1 MPADISSAQVWSL
14 IGKQAFCVIGFVTTR
29 GEARTAG
36 VIYAVRGRTIYF
48 GTETTAWKTRH
59 LERNPSISITV
70 PVPTWASRI
79 PGLKLPPATITM
91 SGTARV
97 LPREDVTPEIAEELM
112 GKLEPREELLAASS
126 VVEVIPAGD
135 FLTYGV
141 GVSLRTMLRPRDAGG
156 RVWNG
161 AIDLVVG
168 TPEDPSILDYKASRN
183 RSIADLEEIYRAL
196 FS

>member
-1 MPADISSAQVWSL
+1 MFMPAEISSAQVWSL
-14 IGKQAFCVIGFVTTR
+14 IEKQAFCVIGFVTSR

-36 VIYAVRGRTIYF
+36 VVYAVRGRTIYF

-70 PVPTWASRI
+70 LVATWASRI
-79 PGLKLPPATITM
+79 PGLKIPPATITM

-97 LPREDVTPEIAEELM
+97 LPHEEVAPDIAEELM
-112 GKLEPREELLAASS
+112 GKLQPRDELLAASS
-126 VVEVIPAGD
+126 VVEATPAGD

-156 RVWNG
+156 R
-161 AIDLVVG
+161 
-168 TPEDPSILDYKASRN
+168 ASVN
-183 RSIADLEEIYRAL
+183 A
-196 FS
+196 